1 MCNMNKINRMI
12 SKYNYTPGNS
22 SRINISSFTTLVHW
36 AEQKRTASITEAG
49 TADHRHIILSGLTV
63 KSGSVWKIRTLPG
76 IAGRVAINIRNA
88 EMPTV
93 SGLKCACEKGEHKH
107 LEQRTGT
114 GISKIRRCS
123 QLLSWFGI

>member
-1 MCNMNKINRMI
+1 MNKINRMI

-22 SRINISSFTTLVHW
+22 SRIKYIVIHYVGALGGAKENCIYYGGGIV
-36 AEQKRTASITEAG
+36 
-49 TADHRHIILSGLTV
+49 DHRHIILSGLTV
-63 KSGSVWKIRTLPG
+63 RSGSVWKIRTLPG

-123 QLLSWFGI
+123 QLLSWSGI

>member
-22 SRINISSFTTLVHW
+22 SRIKYIVIHYVGALGGAKENCIYYGGRDRGSSAHYFVGFDGEIWQCVEDQNIAWHCG
-36 AEQKRTASITEAG
+36 AA
-49 TADHRHIILSGLTV
+49 
-63 KSGSVWKIRTLPG
+63 
-76 IAGRVAINIRNA
+76 AINIRNA

-93 SGLKCACEKGEHKH
+93 SGLKCVYGKREHRH
-107 LEQRTGT
+107 LGQRTGT

-123 QLLSWFGI
+123 QLLSWSGI

>member
-22 SRINISSFTTLVHW
+22 SRIKYIVIHYVGW

-123 QLLSWFGI
+123 QLLSWSGI

>member
-22 SRINISSFTTLVHW
+22 SRIKYIVI
-36 AEQKRTASITEAG
+36 QKRTASITEAG

-63 KSGSVWKIRTLPG
+63 KSGSVWKTRTLPG
-76 IAGRVAINIRNA
+76 IAGRAAINIRNA

-93 SGLKCACEKGEHKH
+93 SGLKCVYGKREHRH
-107 LEQRTGT
+107 LGQRTGT

-123 QLLSWFGI
+123 QLLSWSGI

>member
-1 MCNMNKINRMI
+1 MCNMNKINHMI
-12 SKYNYTPGNS
+12 SNITIHPEQFQNS
-22 SRINISSFTTLVHW
+22 NISSFTTLVHW

-63 KSGSVWKIRTLPG
+63 KFGSVWKIRTLPG

-123 QLLSWFGI
+123 QLLSWSGI